1 MKSVEH
7 LIIGG
12 GVAGTTCAETIR
24 QLDTACSVA
33 IVSDEPYRL
42 YSRIMLSKPNFFLE
56 KIPFDQVWLKT
67 EAWYKEKN
75 IELIAG
81 KIATK
86 LDATKKEVTLSDG
99 TIIGYKKLLLAI
111 GGVVREWNV
120 PVPKSGVHYL
130 RTLDHAKGVIE
141 NVKTAKQAI
150 SVGGGFI
157 SFEMCEMMRMAGL
170 DVTLM
175 LRESHY
181 WEPLLDEASGRII
194 ERALEKGGVHILR
207 NAEVAQVLGAD
218 AVEGVVLKDGTHLP
232 CQMIIAGIG
241 LVCPTGW
248 LKDAGVAVGRGIL
261 ANEYLETNIPDVWAA
276 GDGAEFHDVILGEQ
290 IQLGNWVNA
299 QMHGRTA
306 AMNMMG
312 KHIEYKLVSFY
323 TTQGFGIGIAF
334 VGDVRPAADRTIV
347 TRGLADSGAYGRI
360 LIKDGEIIGATL
372 INRTNELG
380 LLAKLIEKDVK
391 MSGREGDLGNPAFD
405 LKTLIP

>member
-12 GVAGTTCAETIR
+12 GVAGTTCAETLR
-24 QLDTACSVA
+24 QLDATCSVV

-56 KIPFDQVWLKT
+56 KIPFDNVWLKT

-75 IELIAG
+75 IELILG
-81 KIATK
+81 KTATR
-86 LDATKKEVTLSDG
+86 LDFAKKEVTLNDG
-99 TIIGYKKLLLAI
+99 TVIGYKKLLLAI

-120 PVPKSGVHYL
+120 PVPKNGVHYL
-130 RTLDHAKGVIE
+130 RTLDHAKGVIA

-170 DVTLM
+170 DVTLV

-207 NAEVAQVLGAD
+207 NAEVAQVLGTD
-218 AVEGVVLKDGTHLP
+218 AVEGVILKDGSKLP

-241 LVCPTGW
+241 LVCPTDW
-248 LKDAGVAVGRGIL
+248 IRDAGVAVGRGII

-276 GDGAEFHDVILGEQ
+276 GDAAEFHDVILGEQ

-312 KHIEYKLVSFY
+312 KHAEYKLVSFY

-334 VGDVRPAADRTIV
+334 VGDVRPAADRTII
-347 TRGLADSGAYGRI
+347 TRGSAESGAYGRI

-391 MSGREGDLGNPAFD
+391 VTGRESDLGNPAFD